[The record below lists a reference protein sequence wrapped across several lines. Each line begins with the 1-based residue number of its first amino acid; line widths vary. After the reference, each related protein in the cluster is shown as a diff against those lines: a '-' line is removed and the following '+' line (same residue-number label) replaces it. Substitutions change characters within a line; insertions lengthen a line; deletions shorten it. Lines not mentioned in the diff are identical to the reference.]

1 MKVFSIFKMN
11 ALNNMNY
18 IKIVIFY
25 NRQKLDITVTGFPK
39 PVEFGL
45 I

>member
-1 MKVFSIFKMN
+1 MK

-25 NRQKLDITVTGFPK
+25 NRQKLDITLHWSTCNLSDRDN
-39 PVEFGL
+39 L
-45 I
+45 IIE